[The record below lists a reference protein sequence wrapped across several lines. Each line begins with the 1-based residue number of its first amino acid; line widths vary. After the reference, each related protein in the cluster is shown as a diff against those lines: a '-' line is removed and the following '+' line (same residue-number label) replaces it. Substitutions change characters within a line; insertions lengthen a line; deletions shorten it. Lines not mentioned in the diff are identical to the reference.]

1 MSTFFRNFAS
11 QLIREGSLE
20 IEEPSGERFLVG
32 DGAGTGPA
40 PLVRIA
46 DEGVKTALLRDPAM
60 GFGELFMDG
69 RIDVARGS
77 IYDVIAIA
85 SRNMM
90 RGGGPRWVEF
100 LQKTRLAIQRWMQ
113 NTMQRAAANAAHHYD
128 IGNEL
133 YGLFLDADRQYS
145 CAYFEAPD
153 ADLDTAQR
161 AKQRRIAAK
170 LLLKPGDRVL
180 D

>member
-1 MSTFFRNFAS
+1 MR
-11 QLIREGSLE
+11 
-20 IEEPSGERFLVG
+20 
-32 DGAGTGPA
+32 
-40 PLVRIA
+40 
-46 DEGVKTALLRDPAM
+46 
-60 GFGELFMDG
+60 

-113 NTMQRAAANAAHHYD
+113 NTMQRSAANAAHHYD

-145 CAYFEAPD
+145 CAYFE
-153 ADLDTAQR
+153 T
-161 AKQRRIAAK
+161 
-170 LLLKPGDRVL
+170 PGS
-180 D
+180 